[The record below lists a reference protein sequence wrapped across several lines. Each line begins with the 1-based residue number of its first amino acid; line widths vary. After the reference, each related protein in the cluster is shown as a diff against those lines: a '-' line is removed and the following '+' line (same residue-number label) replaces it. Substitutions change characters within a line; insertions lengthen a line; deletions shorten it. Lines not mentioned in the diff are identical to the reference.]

1 MMPTV
6 FRIPLI
12 NRDIPGYGLMMM
24 IGFLTAIWWGV
35 RRARKSQAD
44 PDVILNCGFIA
55 LLGGVVGA
63 RIMYV
68 MAHWEHFAWRGNT
81 LDFLWR
87 LVNVSQGG
95 LEFYGGFLFAAG
107 GIVLYLWRAGHSLRW
122 YLDIMAPSG
131 ALGLAFGR
139 IGCFLNGCCWGGVC
153 DLPWAVRFPHGSSPQ
168 AMHWQD
174 MRAGADL
181 PEELVPVDGPTGI
194 INRIP
199 REDLAASDA
208 EIAEAERREQELRK
222 QFSEATAALA
232 AAPAGTPQAAKA
244 QAEHDKLEYKLSRAK
259 VQFTAIRRQMERYN
273 MSAAQIRSLAAQYPS
288 LPVHPTQIYSAIN
301 AFFIALLLNAL
312 YYRRRFDGQVICLL
326 FIIQPVT
333 RFLIETIRDDVPPNI
348 FGLFTRSQFLALLMG
363 VGATAC
369 LLYLRTQPVRSP
381 RARIFVPEQEEKGE
395 PAASAR

>member
-24 IGFLTAIWWGV
+24 IGFLTAIWWAV
-35 RRARKSQAD
+35 RRARRSGAN
-44 PDVILNCGFIA
+44 PDRILDCGFIA

-63 RIMYV
+63 RFMYV
-68 MAHWEHFAWRGNT
+68 VAHWDYFAWHGNT
-81 LDFLWR
+81 LGFLWR
-87 LVNVSQGG
+87 IVDVSQGG

-107 GIVLYLWRAGHSLRW
+107 GIVLYLRRKGESLRW

-139 IGCFLNGCCWGGVC
+139 IGCFMNGCCWGGVC

-168 AMHWQD
+168 ATHWQD

-181 PEELVPVDGPTGI
+181 PKELIPIDSPTGI
-194 INRIP
+194 ISRIP
-199 REDLAASDA
+199 REDLAATDTEIADA
-208 EIAEAERREQELRK
+208 ERLEQDLRK
-222 QFSEATAALA
+222 QLNEATAALA
-232 AAPAGTPQAAKA
+232 AAAPGTPQPAKA

-259 VQFTAIRRQMERYN
+259 VQFSAIRKQMERYGL
-273 MSAAQIRSLAAQYPS
+273 SAAQIRALAARYPS

-301 AFFIALLLNAL
+301 AFLIALLLNAL

-333 RFLIETIRDDVPPNI
+333 RFLLEIIRDDVPPNV
-348 FGLFTRSQFLALLMG
+348 FGLFTRSQFLALLMA

-381 RARIFVPEQEEKGE
+381 RAQVFVPEPEESGK
-395 PAASAR
+395 PVNAH